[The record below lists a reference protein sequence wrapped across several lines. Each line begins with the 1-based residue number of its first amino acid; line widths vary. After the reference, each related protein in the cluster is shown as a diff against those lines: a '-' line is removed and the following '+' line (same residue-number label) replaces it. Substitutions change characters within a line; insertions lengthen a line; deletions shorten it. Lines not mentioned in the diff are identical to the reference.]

1 MKMRIIFCVVL
12 LCSCTVIG
20 AQNSVE
26 HVRNLTYP
34 IIAVKSNLLYDATT
48 TLNVGAEF
56 GLGKKT
62 TLEVPFNLNPW
73 TFSDN
78 KKFKHWMLQ
87 PELRFWNCEVFNG
100 FFWGVH
106 AHGGQFNVG
115 GIDLP
120 FGIFPT
126 LENHRYQGYFYG
138 AGLGVGYQWVLG
150 KRWNLE
156 LGIGAGYTRFEYDK
170 FKCQHCGEKLK
181 ESGRNYLGPDRVALS
196 LIYIIR

>member
-1 MKMRIIFCVVL
+1 MKTFFCAML
-12 LCSCTVIG
+12 LSIYTFAD
-20 AQNSVE
+20 AQNSVDR
-26 HVRNLTYP
+26 VRNLTYP
-34 IIAVKSNLLYDATT
+34 VLTVKSNLLYDATT
-48 TLNVGAEF
+48 TINIGAEF

-62 TLEVPFNLNPW
+62 TLELPFNLNPW

-100 FFWGVH
+100 FFWGIH

-115 GIDLP
+115 GIKLP
-120 FGIFPT
+120 LGVFHT
-126 LENHRYQGYFYG
+126 LEDHRYEGYFYG

-150 KRWNLE
+150 NRWNLE

-170 FKCQHCGEKLK
+170 YKCKHCGEKLK
-181 ESGRNYLGPDRVALS
+181 EGGRNYIGPDRVALS